1 MAEQQ
6 LSEEQA
12 EEMQEKIKNMSPE
25 ELKEFQKKNCI
36 FCQIINGDVPGKKIY
51 EDDQS
56 LAVLDINPANPG
68 HILLLP
74 KEHFSIMPQ
83 IPEQLLKHLFVA
95 AKALSN
101 VTLRALQTSG
111 TNIIV
116 ANGPGAGQRAQHFM
130 IHIIPRK
137 ENDGL
142 NFVVPQKKHREEDL
156 TAVQK
161 RLSEQLGAKVEE
173 KVKPIP
179 TEKKVVDAEVV
190 EEKAEPE
197 KKIAEK
203 KPITEKAKKKTPKKK
218 SSVKKKPKKEKEETA
233 VDLDSI
239 AELLSK

>member
-1 MAEQQ
+1 M
-6 LSEEQA
+6 
-12 EEMQEKIKNMSPE
+12 
-25 ELKEFQKKNCI
+25 
-36 FCQIINGDVPGKKIY
+36 
-51 EDDQS
+51 
-56 LAVLDINPANPG
+56 DINPANPG
-68 HILLLP
+68 HIPLLP

-116 ANGPGAGQRAQHFM
+116 ANGPAAGQRAQHFM

-137 ENDGL
+137 EDDGL
-142 NFVVPQKKHREEDL
+142 NFVVPQKKHKEEDL

-179 TEKKVVDAEVV
+179 TEKKVVVAEVV

-197 KKIAEK
+197 KKIAEIKPITEEKKK
-203 KPITEKAKKKTPKKK
+203 KPITKKAKKKTPKKK
-218 SSVKKKPKKEKEETA
+218 STVKKKSKKEKGETA